1 MTTKGSKKASRKSSK
16 RRRSR
21 KGSKKP
27 EQEGGAKRR
36 RSRKGSIN
44 EKSFIEGDGSN
55 SIIEY
60 IDNLIDAGA
69 KKIKIT
75 IHSGKHII
83 INSI

>member
-1 MTTKGSKKASRKSSK
+1 MTTKGSKKASRKSS
-16 RRRSR
+16 
-21 KGSKKP
+21 
-27 EQEGGAKRR
+27 KRR

-60 IDNLIDAGA
+60 IDNLIDDIAI